1 MRFVPPASGGR
12 RDCHEPHRSGPTTS
26 MPAVHAAPHDAAA
39 RRRAFRH
46 PAVTCAAVNPQAA
59 GELVHLWVVAHDDP
73 DAVMA
78 QRGPV
83 SRAVRELAPD
93 TELVAVGQTARGPAM
108 VVLLESAMI
117 VLQARPVGTATDVAT
132 PVRARLVQIAPAGLE
147 LEVTEHFEE
156 GAEGLTRVH
165 TWTLRTSSLELRFTG
180 LEALHAGVEAGPDAT
195 EALCRTIATRL
206 GWTLP

>member
-1 MRFVPPASGGR
+1 M
-12 RDCHEPHRSGPTTS
+12 
-26 MPAVHAAPHDAAA
+26 
-39 RRRAFRH
+39 
-46 PAVTCAAVNPQAA
+46 NPQAA
-59 GELVHLWVVAHDDP
+59 GELVHLWVMAHDDP
-73 DAVMA
+73 NTVTA

-93 TELVAVGQTARGPAM
+93 TDLVAVGQTASGPAM

-117 VLQARPVGTATDVAT
+117 VLQARPVAAATDVAT
-132 PVRARLVQIAPAGLE
+132 AVRARLVQIDPARLD

-156 GAEGLTRVH
+156 RGVGLTLVH
-165 TWTLRTSSLELRFTG
+165 TWTLRSSSLELQLTG
-180 LEALHAGVEAGPDAT
+180 SEALDAGIEAGPDAT

>member
-1 MRFVPPASGGR
+1 M
-12 RDCHEPHRSGPTTS
+12 
-26 MPAVHAAPHDAAA
+26 
-39 RRRAFRH
+39 
-46 PAVTCAAVNPQAA
+46 NPQAA
-59 GELVHLWVVAHDDP
+59 GELVQMWVIAHDDMNS
-73 DAVMA
+73 VMA

-93 TELVAVGQTARGPAM
+93 TELVAVGQTASGPAM

-117 VLQARPVGTATDVAT
+117 VLQARPVAAATDVAT
-132 PVRARLVQIAPAGLE
+132 AVRARLVQIDPARLE

-156 GAEGLTRVH
+156 RGGGLTLVH
-165 TWTLRTSSLELRFTG
+165 TWTLRTSSLELQLAG
-180 LEALHAGVEAGPDAT
+180 SEALNAGVESGPDAT